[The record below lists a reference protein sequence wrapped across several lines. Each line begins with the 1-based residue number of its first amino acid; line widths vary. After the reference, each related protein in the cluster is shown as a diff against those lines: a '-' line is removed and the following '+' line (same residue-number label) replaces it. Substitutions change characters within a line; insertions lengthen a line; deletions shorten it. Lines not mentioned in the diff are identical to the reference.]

1 MSDAKKHMPLFLAC
15 ICAVIGISDIKA
27 FWRLRETILKME
39 NMPFAGMISSVLLKF
54 CSLIRRRY
62 GAGIPITKYV
72 KPFATPHAFHG
83 IFISEYAHV
92 EEGCTIFQQVTIGQN
107 GLISPDAPGGNAP
120 VIEAN
125 CYIGAGA
132 KIIGPCHIGTDV
144 RIGANAIV
152 VDDIPDHATV
162 VLQKPRIIVR

>member
-1 MSDAKKHMPLFLAC
+1 MVLEYQLQNMLN
-15 ICAVIGISDIKA
+15 
-27 FWRLRETILKME
+27 RLR
-39 NMPFAGMISSVLLKF
+39 P
-54 CSLIRRRY
+54 
-62 GAGIPITKYV
+62 
-72 KPFATPHAFHG
+72 PHAFHG
-83 IFISEYAHV
+83 IFISEY
-92 EEGCTIFQQVTIGQN
+92 
-107 GLISPDAPGGNAP
+107 AP